1 MTERN
6 ALVATDAARP
16 PAHGLEQEYVTM
28 TVGGHWF
35 GVPVLKVQ
43 DVLGHQR
50 VAQVPLAS
58 PIISGSI
65 NLRGRI
71 VTVIDLHRRLRLPP
85 SDKPGM
91 NVVVECKGE
100 LYSLMIDSVGEVT
113 SLLMERFEPLPTTM
127 DALWRSVADGVFRL
141 DGSLLIILD
150 IEKLL
155 DGDAFASVHVT

>member
-1 MTERN
+1 MNGLN
-6 ALVATDAARP
+6 AMV
-16 PAHGLEQEYVTM
+16 PALGAKPLAPEPVQEYVTM
-28 TVGGHWF
+28 TVGGYWF

-43 DVLGHQR
+43 DVLSHQK

-58 PIISGSI
+58 PIVSGSI

-71 VTVIDLHRRLRLPP
+71 VTVINLHRRLGLAP

-91 NVVVECKGE
+91 NVVVECRGE

-113 SLLMERFEPLPTTM
+113 GLRMDHFEPLPTTM

-141 DGSLLIILD
+141 DGRLLIILD

-155 DGDAFASVHVT
+155 ESDAFESARKP